1 MRTNTCSLTWQ
12 CAYFKEPLDVYAMES
27 WGEGNPVKG
36 SQAPLLCSVSL
47 EIHCL
52 QVLHHV
58 LNTSNTYCM
67 DYSSTK
73 VNFVDPDWELTTVD
87 LVHEMAEEYRKAG
100 INIPQNIITKLS
112 SYQMSLGNAGHKNY
126 AIIDDWVSEVLH
138 QLCLPTIVAGGF
150 AAC

>member
-1 MRTNTCSLTWQ
+1 MSMLWKVGGQ
-12 CAYFKEPLDVYAMES
+12 D
-27 WGEGNPVKG
+27 NPVKG
-36 SQAPLLCSVSL
+36 SQAPLLCDVSL

-52 QVLHHV
+52 QVLHGV

-67 DYSSTK
+67 DDSSTK
-73 VNFVDPDWELTTVD
+73 VNFVDPDWELTTAD

-126 AIIDDWVSEVLH
+126 AIIDDWAFTFCMILSLWLFEL
-138 QLCLPTIVAGGF
+138 LPTAISF
-150 AAC
+150 SILINNTM